1 MIKVLSLIAFYLGLI
16 ATAGYGWFLNLI
28 AVINLTPFIFTA
40 KSIIGIG
47 GIFVPPVGIIM
58 GYFVW

>member
-1 MIKVLSLIAFYLGLI
+1 MIQLLFMLALIAILV
-16 ATAGYGWFLNLI
+16 YGWILNLLAVTGLEPFVWTAKTVI
-28 AVINLTPFIFTA
+28 AV
-40 KSIIGIG
+40 G